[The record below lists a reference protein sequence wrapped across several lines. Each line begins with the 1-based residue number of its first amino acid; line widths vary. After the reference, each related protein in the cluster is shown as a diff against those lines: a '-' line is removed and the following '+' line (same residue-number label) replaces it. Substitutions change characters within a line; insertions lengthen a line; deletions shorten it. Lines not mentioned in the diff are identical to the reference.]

1 MVGLRTTGRGSREA
15 EETRIGYRMLGL
27 GFQVVSEV
35 GAGLL
40 GGWLLQWATGW
51 RWGVVVGGAAG
62 ILVGLYTLIRS
73 AWKLN
78 AGLEASERRG
88 KAQARGSGE
97 VPR

>member
-15 EETRIGYRMLGL
+15 EETRVGYRMLGL

-40 GGWLLQWATGW
+40 GGWLLHWATGW

-62 ILVGLYTLIRS
+62 IAVGLYTMIRS
-73 AWKLN
+73 AWRLN
-78 AGLEASERRG
+78 ADLEARQRRG
-88 KAQARGSGE
+88 KAKAGDSGE
-97 VPR
+97 AGP

>member
-40 GGWLLQWATGW
+40 GGWLLHWATGW
-51 RWGVVVGGAAG
+51 RWGIVVGGAAG
-62 ILVGLYTLIRS
+62 IVVGLYTLIRS